1 MAKRKWSDAEA
12 KFAIRVVMSLLVI
25 PAVLLVGIW
34 GAITGA
40 YESMRIELETYFR
53 CMKEPLSRY
62 WEFRE

>member
-1 MAKRKWSDAEA
+1 MAKRKWSDTEA

-25 PAVLLVGIW
+25 PVVLFVGIW

-40 YESMRIELETYFR
+40 YENMRDELETYFR
-53 CMKEPLSRY
+53 CMKDPLSRY